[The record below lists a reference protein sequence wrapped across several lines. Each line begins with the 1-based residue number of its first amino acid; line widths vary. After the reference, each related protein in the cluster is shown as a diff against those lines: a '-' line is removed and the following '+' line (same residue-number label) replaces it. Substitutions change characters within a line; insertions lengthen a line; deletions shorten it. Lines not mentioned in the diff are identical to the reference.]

1 MILFQKIESHDMRYC
16 ECISRINN
24 YNEMGMNS
32 SRPSSPMHS
41 PTHRMSRMSMTSVF
55 IYIYYYLL
63 LSIISMIYYYLL
75 YSLHLLKLIE

>member
-24 YNEMGMNS
+24 YAEMGGYLGSGNN

-41 PTHRMSRMSMTSVF
+41 PTHRMSRMSMTSV
-55 IYIYYYLL
+55 YI
-63 LSIISMIYYYLL
+63 
-75 YSLHLLKLIE
+75 

>member
-55 IYIYYYLL
+55 ILSIIYYYLVY
-63 LSIISMIYYYLL
+63 ISR
-75 YSLHLLKLIE
+75 S